1 MKHTL
6 CWLKMSRKDSSWI
19 MDLSHCLLQV
29 LLSKLTMQSLKQLYL
44 CWYLKFHIKLYVIGK
59 GKNWTFRKKIFGLR
73 KLIIFS
79 KIYIYIYIYMNK
91 TYFCIIILKLFSECN
106 FARKVVYFVYY
117 IRNIFFS
124 SISKQNNPNIGR
136 NIERVAIFFKFIL
149 WRCQIMQKR

>member
-19 MDLSHCLLQV
+19 MDLSHYLLQV

-59 GKNWTFRKKIFGLR
+59 GKNWTFWSQEINN
-73 KLIIFS
+73 IQQ

-124 SISKQNNPNIGR
+124 SISKQNSPNICR

-149 WRCQIMQKR
+149 WRCKIMQKR